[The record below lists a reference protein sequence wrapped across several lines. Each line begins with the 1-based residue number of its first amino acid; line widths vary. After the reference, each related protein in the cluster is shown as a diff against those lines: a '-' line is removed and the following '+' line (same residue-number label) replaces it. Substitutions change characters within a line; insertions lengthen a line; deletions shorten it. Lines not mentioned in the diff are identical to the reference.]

1 MQKRALRIWSV
12 RVSLGLLAS
21 LVIAALAVWMFLRAS
36 LPQLDGEVRA
46 AGLHAPVSVA
56 RDDHG
61 VPLIAGSNR
70 DDVAYATGFV
80 QGQERFFQM
89 DLLRRVGAGEL
100 AELFGPR
107 ALALDEP
114 RRLHRFRAR
123 AVAVLQAMPA
133 RDRRLLDRYVDGVN
147 AGLGAL
153 GARPFEYALVGAAP
167 KPWTA
172 ADSLLVIWAM
182 YIDLQGKHEARELA
196 RGWIGEHTDAAQRDF
211 LLPESSVWDA
221 PLDARQID
229 APAMPIP
236 ARAPAWWGSK
246 PAADAPLVPPSSDTV
261 DHLGSNNWALAGSR
275 SKDGAAIVSDDM
287 HLNIKLPNT
296 WYRVAF
302 QFPDAGG
309 VVRRMV
315 GVTLPGAPPLL
326 VVGSNG
332 RVAWGFT
339 NSYGD
344 FLDLVELGTDASRPG
359 QVRTPAGWE
368 TPAEFTESILV
379 KGAAA
384 RRLVVRESS
393 LGPLRVVGKRS
404 YAIHWTAHAPD
415 ALNLNSRLLEDVATL
430 DEALAAAATIGI
442 PQQNFVAGD
451 ARGNIGWT
459 LTGLLPRRTQAG
471 AGATFPLAAD
481 GVALT
486 WSARLAPNEHPVVRN
501 PAGGQ
506 LSTANSR
513 QLAGP
518 GAALIGDGGLDLGA
532 RNHQVRERLEALG
545 DGADVKGAYQVG
557 LDDRALFL
565 APWRLR
571 AIAALDPKALEGHAA
586 RAQFLDLL
594 KNSWSGRASV
604 DSVAYRLTR
613 NFMWTTH
620 DLLFAGAN
628 GELARLDGK
637 ASFALASKRW
647 PVVVA
652 RLLDERP
659 VGWLPPGY
667 ADWRALQLAAID
679 KVIAELT
686 VNGASLA
693 EARWGERNKVA
704 IAHPISLAVPFLTP
718 WLSAPPDL
726 LPGDAHMPRV
736 AGRSFG
742 QSQRMTVTPGKE
754 EEGIFTMPGGQS
766 GHPLSPFFLRG
777 HDEWV
782 RGEAAPL
789 LPGPAKHT
797 LRFVN

>member
-1 MQKRALRIWSV
+1 MQRRALRIWAA
-12 RVSLGLLAS
+12 RVALGVFALLA
-21 LVIAALAVWMFLRAS
+21 LAALAVWLFLRAS
-36 LPQLDGEVRA
+36 LPKLDGEVRA

-56 RDDHG
+56 RDAHG
-61 VPLIAGSNR
+61 VPLIAGTNR

-80 QGQERFFQM
+80 QAQERFFQM

-107 ALALDEP
+107 AVALDEP

-123 AVAVLQAMPA
+123 AAAVLQAMPA
-133 RDRRLLDRYVDGVN
+133 SDRRLLERYVNGVN

-153 GARPFEYALVGAAP
+153 DARPFEYALVGAAP
-167 KPWTA
+167 RPWTA

-196 RGWIGEHTDAAQRDF
+196 RGWIAEHSDAAQRDF

-221 PLDARQID
+221 PLDARRID
-229 APAMPIP
+229 APATPIP
-236 ARAPAWWGSK
+236 ARAPAWWGRS
-246 PAADAPLVPPSSDTV
+246 PAADAPPTPPSSDSV
-261 DHLGSNNWALAGSR
+261 DHLGSNNWAIAGSR

-309 VVRRMV
+309 TVRRMV

-344 FLDLVELGTDASRPG
+344 FLDLVEVGTDPAKPG

-368 TPAEFTESILV
+368 RPAEFTESILV
-379 KGAAA
+379 KGGPA
-384 RRLVVRESS
+384 RSLVVRESS
-393 LGPLRVVGKRS
+393 LGPLRVVGGRS

-415 ALNLNSRLLEDVATL
+415 AINLNSRLLEDVATL

-451 ARGNIGWT
+451 TRGNIGWT

-481 GVALT
+481 GAAQT
-486 WSARLAPNEHPVVRN
+486 WSGRLAPSEHPTLRN
-501 PAGGQ
+501 PASGQ

-545 DGADVKGAYQVG
+545 DGADVGGAYRVA

-571 AIAALDPKALEGHAA
+571 AIAALDANALAGNAA
-586 RAQFLDLL
+586 RAQFLELL
-594 KNSWSGRASV
+594 RNSWNGRASV
-604 DSVAYRLTR
+604 DSVGYRLTR
-613 NFMWTTH
+613 NFMWTVH
-620 DLLFAGAN
+620 DLLFEGVN
-628 GELARLDGK
+628 GEIARLDAK
-637 ASFALASKRW
+637 ASVALASKRW

-652 RLLDERP
+652 RLLDEQP
-659 VGWLPPGY
+659 AAWLPPGH

-679 KVIAELT
+679 RVIAELT
-686 VNGASLA
+686 TNGARLA
-693 EARWGERNKVA
+693 DARWGERNKVA

-754 EEGIFTMPGGQS
+754 AQGLFTMPGGQS

-777 HDEWV
+777 HDAWV

-789 LPGPAKHT
+789 LPGPARHT
-797 LRFVN
+797 LTFVK